1 MHKTYYN
8 TLNNILEDNKNT
20 EYGKSYNFSQINT
33 FEEYKKNVP
42 LSDYSNFK
50 SYIDKM
56 YNGEINLLTSYPYI
70 PAKSLSNITCCPRI
84 MYTQFLIDSTV
95 IKSFA
100 TTIRDLLVIAGRIE
114 LDFGVTTLLSLVTN
128 RKFAPPV
135 SSTFVRV
142 AESRNIFSS
151 NPALC
156 ASTIA

>member
-56 YNGEINLLTSYPYI
+56 YNGEINLLTSYQILTFNQTSGTEGMQKLI
-70 PAKSLSNITCCPRI
+70 PITKKSLDTYS
-84 MYTQFLIDSTV
+84 D
-95 IKSFA
+95 K
-100 TTIRDLLVIAGRIE
+100 
-114 LDFGVTTLLSLVTN
+114 
-128 RKFAPPV
+128 K
-135 SSTFVRV
+135 
-142 AESRNIFSS
+142 
-151 NPALC
+151 
-156 ASTIA
+156 